1 MTLVQMLL
9 QNLEPVT
16 DLPARERKSTG
27 LITLDTSLCFR
38 LFLTNNCLEST
49 LKLMPG
55 LSATINKQEFTVN
68 KRKGFTLIE
77 LLVVIALI
85 GILASFA
92 IASFT
97 SAQAKGRD
105 SKRKAD
111 LNAVR
116 TDLDLNRQDC
126 ISGSWYIQ

>member
-1 MTLVQMLL
+1 
-9 QNLEPVT
+9 
-16 DLPARERKSTG
+16 
-27 LITLDTSLCFR
+27 
-38 LFLTNNCLEST
+38 
-49 LKLMPG
+49 MPP
-55 LSATINKQEFTVN
+55 LSRTINYQQLTIN

-116 TDLDLNRQDC
+116 TALELNRQDC
-126 ISGSWYIQ
+126 ISGSWYIQGGPASDASRYATLTSYLSNANLNYIKSRPV